1 MIPMERPPDWQALA
15 RYLGAECSEAE
26 EEAILTWAAAH
37 PSNRELLESTRRAR
51 AAASTEEAYDIEAA
65 WSRVE
70 RRIAASDRARRP
82 RRRAHSLTSAPVR
95 WAVAASL
102 LIVTAVSI
110 YRIPTGI
117 GLGKPEGVAAQE
129 LIAGKGERARLRL
142 SDGSQVLLA
151 PDSRIEV
158 PANFGAESRELRL
171 TGEAFFDVVPDP
183 DRPFRVRAGGAVTR
197 VLGTEFNVRAYPD
210 DLRVRVVVA
219 EGEVSL
225 RSEADS
231 SPSAVLHSGDLGEL
245 DPRDGAVVTRKADLD
260 AHLGW
265 RQGLLTFDNAPLSE
279 VVREIERWYGVPV
292 RLGNADLSSRRL
304 TGSFR
309 DLPVAEVV
317 AVVAAS
323 LGLEY
328 TRVGQTYIIQLKG
341 STPVLAT
348 Q

>member
-1 MIPMERPPDWQALA
+1 MHRPPQWQTLA
-15 RYLGAECSEAE
+15 RYFGSECSEAE
-26 EEAILTWAAAH
+26 EEVILTWAAAD
-37 PSNRELLESTRRAR
+37 PSNREQLESTRRAWV
-51 AAASTEEAYDIEAA
+51 AASPEEACDVETA

-70 RRIAASDRARRP
+70 RRIDASDHPERVRRH
-82 RRRAHSLTSAPVR
+82 AYSLASRPMR

-102 LIVTAVSI
+102 LVVTTVGI

-117 GLGKPEGVAAQE
+117 GLTKAEGVATQA
-129 LIAGKGERARLRL
+129 LITDKAERARLRL

-183 DRPFRVRAGGAVTR
+183 DRPFRVRAGVAVAR

-210 DLRVRVVVA
+210 DSRIRVVVA

-225 RSEADS
+225 RSETDG
-231 SPSAVLHSGDLGEL
+231 SPSAVLHAGELGEL
-245 DPRDGAVVTRKADLD
+245 DPGDGAVATRKADLD

-265 RQGLLTFDNAPLSE
+265 RQGRLTFDNAPLAE

-292 RLGNADLSSRRL
+292 RLGNAELANRRL
-304 TGSFR
+304 TASFR

-328 TRVGQTYIIQLKG
+328 TRVGQTYLIRLKDG
-341 STPVLAT
+341 TPALAT